1 MLCDTIFASYVMK
14 LERSVGQILVSSESA
29 NFLQADFGP
38 GVSLFWPITSE
49 LPVTRALR
57 IGER

>member
-38 GVSLFWPITSE
+38 GTTSG
-49 LPVTRALR
+49 LPVTW
-57 IGER
+57 E